1 MSKKT
6 IIILHNE
13 KESKI
18 ELNLEEITSYSI
30 LKKKILDFY
39 EESDDNVT
47 YHLMAIN
54 SSNPYTLLEE
64 ENYNQILNEKI
75 EGEDLKLFL
84 NKISPESINN
94 DNSNRKVE
102 YASNEFNN
110 DEDFVIETDE
120 NDDKNKNE
128 KEEKIDININN
139 NINNN
144 ININNEGDSD
154 VDKQL
159 KIDENIGINN
169 DEKKNEEDDKDL
181 FSQTDEM
188 MKRIDQLIGGDNFQ
202 LLNDVGNINIKNKE
216 ENKIE
221 EEKNENIIEEDKKIE
236 EEKDKIIIEED
247 NNPNIINNNIN
258 ININEI
264 KKKENVKKAPLPF
277 SKKNPVL
284 KIINNNVKN
293 NFEDDEENNEFFD
306 ENSLSSKYI
315 YPNTFK
321 SIKCIICHSQLS
333 WVKYICCVCEN
344 CVMCVNCEKTHYHP
358 CFKLKSDFL
367 SNTTDI
373 YRFISTFYSFKQSK
387 NFHFI
392 TKFFTKD
399 YEMKMCS
406 FSDKKIC
413 LRPKKNFLF
422 PIKIINMT
430 NNAIKSSQF
439 EIIPKN
445 NKIIRMQNPNKPF
458 SLDANGNNIIKFK
471 CSTRNCKGKEKIEFI
486 LFSDAL
492 TIKHHEGINFSL
504 DFEINEDWEEEQIN
518 LFFEN
523 NEFAMLYNKEHK
535 QLAKDILT
543 NIGKKNFGK
552 DYIKNV
558 FDILVNCNWD
568 KKKALNKINELK

>member
-277 SKKNPVL
+277 SKK
-284 KIINNNVKN
+284 KSCSKN
-293 NFEDDEENNEFFD
+293 N
-306 ENSLSSKYI
+306 
-315 YPNTFK
+315 
-321 SIKCIICHSQLS
+321 
-333 WVKYICCVCEN
+333 
-344 CVMCVNCEKTHYHP
+344 
-358 CFKLKSDFL
+358 
-367 SNTTDI
+367 
-373 YRFISTFYSFKQSK
+373 
-387 NFHFI
+387 
-392 TKFFTKD
+392 
-399 YEMKMCS
+399 
-406 FSDKKIC
+406 
-413 LRPKKNFLF
+413 
-422 PIKIINMT
+422 
-430 NNAIKSSQF
+430 
-439 EIIPKN
+439 
-445 NKIIRMQNPNKPF
+445 
-458 SLDANGNNIIKFK
+458 
-471 CSTRNCKGKEKIEFI
+471 
-486 LFSDAL
+486 
-492 TIKHHEGINFSL
+492 
-504 DFEINEDWEEEQIN
+504 
-518 LFFEN
+518 
-523 NEFAMLYNKEHK
+523 
-535 QLAKDILT
+535 
-543 NIGKKNFGK
+543 
-552 DYIKNV
+552 
-558 FDILVNCNWD
+558 
-568 KKKALNKINELK
+568 